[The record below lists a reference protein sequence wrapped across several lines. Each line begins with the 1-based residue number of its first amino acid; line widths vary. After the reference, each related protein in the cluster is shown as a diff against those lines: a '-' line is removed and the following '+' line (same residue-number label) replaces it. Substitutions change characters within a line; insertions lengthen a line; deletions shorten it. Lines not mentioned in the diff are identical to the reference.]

1 MSGIWCDF
9 DRSSQHR
16 GKPASPVTSMEQAEA
31 LPNVSTTHEDRAHVT
46 NNTCE
51 DVHNLSDPSPADSV
65 GRGWHDS
72 VDHRGTPASSTLN
85 NEIDLIGFSD
95 DKPQTRNDEES
106 IGPTDSDSIIAK
118 SLDSQPLKPENL
130 SLSRE
135 TEKASSPSK
144 TAKGGSPTQSGD
156 GDSQWPPSSDSLID
170 ETCPGDLRKN
180 SIAAMKELGGP
191 MATQLEAAAP
201 EEEESLASFD
211 FQNFM
216 DSLRAKSADPIA
228 RYIKSF
234 LQEFTR
240 AAWTP
245 KQQEK
250 IVSDFHKFI
259 SVKLRDYEPFASMNR
274 HERLNSLE
282 GVEKLIMNRLYG
294 RTFSPKIP
302 PILRTDGHNEDLLS
316 DQILEEKM
324 RLWGWVEG
332 RHLDIK
338 NEYLKS
344 NFIQL
349 ATAELGRLNQF
360 KSPRDKMICI
370 LNCSKVIYAL
380 IRQAKL
386 EQNADSFLP
395 LLIYVVIKAHPIHL
409 VSTINYIQR
418 FRMKE
423 FQRGETAYYLSTLA
437 SSVTFIE
444 TLDHSSLTITS
455 EEFEQRMTDSARAEQ
470 IRLQQKQAEYELAH
484 DSTGDAETHEGES
497 SAAVLTASAGMLVD
511 RIGKMASKFLE
522 DLSSPEEGTPEP
534 ASRSTQAQD
543 RRGSFRG
550 YREAE
555 RAARDAS
562 LEDFKAEQA
571 QRDQIIEASETL
583 QNMFPTLDKDLI
595 DDVIRQNGPN
605 VGSAVDICLSLVG

>member
-1 MSGIWCDF
+1 MSGIWGDL
-9 DRSSQHR
+9 DQNSHNK
-16 GKPASPVTSMEQAEA
+16 GKPAAPVTSMEQVEA
-31 LPNVSTTHEDRAHVT
+31 LPSSPGTIEGRTQVTDHVSGDPHEPVNPTSTNLEHEKQDPVDGLMIASPSSLNKEGNVS
-46 NNTCE
+46 
-51 DVHNLSDPSPADSV
+51 
-65 GRGWHDS
+65 
-72 VDHRGTPASSTLN
+72 
-85 NEIDLIGFSD
+85 GFSD
-95 DKPQTRNDEES
+95 SNTEAPNYTEVRDTSASK
-106 IGPTDSDSIIAK
+106 SDAF
-118 SLDSQPLKPENL
+118 PEIEKI
-130 SLSRE
+130 SLSKKIPEDDTLARDTVSE
-135 TEKASSPSK
+135 SR
-144 TAKGGSPTQSGD
+144 
-156 GDSQWPPSSDSLID
+156 WPPSSDSPVD
-170 ETCPGDLRKN
+170 DTCLGDLRKN

-191 MATQLEAAAP
+191 IATPLEAAP
-201 EEEESLASFD
+201 LGGEESLASFD
-211 FQNFM
+211 FQKFM

-250 IVSDFHKFI
+250 IVGDFHKFI
-259 SVKLRDYEPFASMNR
+259 SVKLRDFEPFASMNR
-274 HERLNSLE
+274 HERLNSME

-294 RTFSPKIP
+294 RTFSPKIA

-349 ATAELGRLNQF
+349 ATTELGHLNQF

-418 FRMKE
+418 FRIKE
-423 FQRGETAYYLSTLA
+423 FQIGETAYYLSTLA

-470 IRLQQKQAEYELAH
+470 IRLQQKQAEEDLAR
-484 DSTGDAETHEGES
+484 DSTEPAEASEGES

-511 RIGKMASKFLE
+511 RISKMASKFLE
-522 DLSSPEEGTPEP
+522 DMSTPEEGTPELAP
-534 ASRSTQAQD
+534 RHTQAQNTT
-543 RRGSFRG
+543 SSIRG

-562 LEDFKAEQA
+562 LEDYRAEQA
-571 QRDQIIEASETL
+571 QRDQLMETSKTL

-595 DDVIRQNGPN
+595 DDVVRQNGPN
-605 VGSAVDICLSLVG
+605 IGSAVDICLSLVG